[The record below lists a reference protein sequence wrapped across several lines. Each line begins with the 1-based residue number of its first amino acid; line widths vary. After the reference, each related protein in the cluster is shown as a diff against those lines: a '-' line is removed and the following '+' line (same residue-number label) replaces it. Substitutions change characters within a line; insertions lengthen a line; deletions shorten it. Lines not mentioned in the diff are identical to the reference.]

1 MMGRAEKKYGGF
13 AIKYSNYRDRCYDY
27 IRDYGPATAHELY
40 TSVRNV
46 DGSMPKI
53 SPCSPISLTTVLK
66 RDPRF
71 HSNETVRVFSYTGE
85 GKVTRKVWDI
95 VNTETFISNSQ
106 VAESLS
112 GEALATS
119 DRTKEDE

>member
-1 MMGRAEKKYGGF
+1 MGRAEKKYGGF

-27 IRDYGPATAHELY
+27 IRDYGPTTAHELY
-40 TSVRNV
+40 NSVRNV

-71 HSNETVRVFSYTGE
+71 YSNETVRVFGYTGE
-85 GKVTRKVWDI
+85 SKVTRKVWNIID
-95 VNTETFISNSQ
+95 TETFISNSQ

-112 GEALATS
+112 GEAVATS
-119 DRTKEDE
+119 DRIKEDE

>member
-1 MMGRAEKKYGGF
+1 MGRAEKKYGGF

-40 TSVRNV
+40 SSVRNV

-71 HSNETVRVFSYTGE
+71 HSNETVRVFNYTGE

-95 VNTETFISNSQ
+95 IDAETFISNSQ

>member
-1 MMGRAEKKYGGF
+1 MGRAEKKYGGF

-27 IRDYGPATAHELY
+27 IRDYGPTTAHELY
-40 TSVRNV
+40 SSVRNV

-85 GKVTRKVWDI
+85 SKVTRKVWDI

-112 GEALATS
+112 REALATS